1 MKCSFALSL
10 TLCLSFPTSAGATS
24 VLTIFAATA
33 NGTNGAIVTLEVAPG
48 LGLNLNL
55 IPTGSVVKKAWIDD
69 PSRITLSFDGNLCQP
84 MSDNQSAS
92 CSDEAGATVVHL
104 RQIKPID
111 FPALPRSKSGVTL
124 LTLVAEGETGRK
136 LYQFKVMPIAGEP
149 KYTTVTIVPNPE
161 KLTPVAPVAPAR
173 LLSPTP
179 TNTFRF
185 WGQGSRLKSETRSN
199 LPHPLLPLPKTY
211 EVLLSPTPTAAD
223 SKTEVD
229 NSQSA
234 IINANAASN
243 GLAVAQSRK
252 QIVLSE
258 SAELKT
264 HFAIALISGGKS
276 IESAA
281 LDADV
286 PVALLKQLIILGGQ
300 PE

>member
-1 MKCSFALSL
+1 MKCSVALTLS
-10 TLCLSFPTSAGATS
+10 LCLSFPTSAGASS

-55 IPTGSVVKKAWIDD
+55 ISTGEVVKKAWIDD

-136 LYQFKVMPIAGEP
+136 LYQFKVVPISGEP

-161 KLTPVAPVAPAR
+161 KLTPVAPVAPVGLQA
-173 LLSPTP
+173 
-179 TNTFRF
+179 
-185 WGQGSRLKSETRSN
+185 
-199 LPHPLLPLPKTY
+199 
-211 EVLLSPTPTAAD
+211 PTPTAATANT
-223 SKTEVD
+223 KVD
-229 NSQSA
+229 NSQQPRQA
-234 IINANAASN
+234 IINANAASY
-243 GLAVAQSRK
+243 GLAIARSRR
-252 QIVLSE
+252 QIMLSK
-258 SAELKT
+258 SAEYKT
-264 HFAIALISGGKS
+264 QNAIALIRQGKS

-281 LDADV
+281 VDADV
-286 PVALLKQLIILGGQ
+286 PVALLRQLIILGGQ

>member
-1 MKCSFALSL
+1 MKCLAALSL
-10 TLCLSFPTSAGATS
+10 TLCLSFPSSAGASS

-55 IPTGSVVKKAWIDD
+55 ISTGEVVKKAWIDD

-104 RQIKPID
+104 RQIKPIN
-111 FPALPRSKSGVTL
+111 FPALPRSKTGITL
-124 LTLVAEGETGRK
+124 LTLVAEGATGRK
-136 LYQFKVMPIAGEP
+136 LYQFKVAPIAGEP

-161 KLTPVAPVAPAR
+161 KLTPVAPI
-173 LLSPTP
+173 
-179 TNTFRF
+179 
-185 WGQGSRLKSETRSN
+185 G
-199 LPHPLLPLPKTY
+199 
-211 EVLLSPTPTAAD
+211 LLSPTPTAAD
-223 SKTEVD
+223 SNTKVD
-229 NSQSA
+229 NSQQSRQA
-234 IINANAASN
+234 IINANAASY
-243 GLAVAQSRK
+243 GLAIARSRR
-252 QIVLSE
+252 QIMLSK
-258 SAELKT
+258 SAEYKT
-264 HFAIALISGGKS
+264 QNAIALISGGKS

>member
-1 MKCSFALSL
+1 MKCSVALTLS
-10 TLCLSFPTSAGATS
+10 LCLSFPTSAGASS

-55 IPTGSVVKKAWIDD
+55 ISTGEVVKKAWIDD

-84 MSDNQSAS
+84 MSDNQPAS
-92 CSDEAGATVVHL
+92 CSDEGGATVVHL

-136 LYQFKVMPIAGEP
+136 LYQFKVAPIAGEP

-161 KLTPVAPVAPAR
+161 KLTPVAPAR
-173 LLSPTP
+173 
-179 TNTFRF
+179 
-185 WGQGSRLKSETRSN
+185 
-199 LPHPLLPLPKTY
+199 
-211 EVLLSPTPTAAD
+211 LLSPTPTAAD
-223 SKTEVD
+223 SKTKVD
-229 NSQSA
+229 NSQQPRQA
-234 IINANAASN
+234 IINANAASY
-243 GLAVAQSRK
+243 GLAIARSRR
-252 QIVLSE
+252 QIMLSK
-258 SAELKT
+258 SAEYRT
-264 HFAIALISGGKS
+264 QNAIALISGGKS

>member
-1 MKCSFALSL
+1 MKCLAALSL
-10 TLCLSFPTSAGATS
+10 TLCLSFPSSAGATS

-111 FPALPRSKSGVTL
+111 FPAVPRSKSGVTL
-124 LTLVAEGETGRK
+124 LTLVAEGASGRK
-136 LYQFKVMPIAGEP
+136 LYQFKVVPISGEP

-161 KLTPVAPVAPAR
+161 KLTPV
-173 LLSPTP
+173 SIQTP
-179 TNTFRF
+179 I
-185 WGQGSRLKSETRSN
+185 
-199 LPHPLLPLPKTY
+199 
-211 EVLLSPTPTAAD
+211 PTAALLA
-223 SKTEVD
+223 KTD
-229 NSQSA
+229 YSQSA

-243 GLAVAQSRK
+243 GLAVAQSRR
-252 QIVLSE
+252 QIVLSKSTE
-258 SAELKT
+258 VKT
-264 HFAIALISGGKS
+264 QFAIALISGGKS

-281 LDADV
+281 LEADV

-300 PE
+300 RE

>member
-1 MKCSFALSL
+1 MKCSVALTLS
-10 TLCLSFPTSAGATS
+10 LCLSFPTSAGAS
-24 VLTIFAATA
+24 SLLTIFAATA

-55 IPTGSVVKKAWIDD
+55 IPTGEVVKKAWIDD

-124 LTLVAEGETGRK
+124 LTLVAEGAAGRK
-136 LYQFKVMPIAGEP
+136 LYQFKVVPISGEP

-161 KLTPVAPVAPAR
+161 KLTPV
-173 LLSPTP
+173 SIQTP
-179 TNTFRF
+179 I
-185 WGQGSRLKSETRSN
+185 
-199 LPHPLLPLPKTY
+199 
-211 EVLLSPTPTAAD
+211 PTAALA
-223 SKTEVD
+223 KTD
-229 NSQSA
+229 YSQSA

-243 GLAVAQSRK
+243 GLAVAQSRR
-252 QIVLSE
+252 QIVLSKSTE
-258 SAELKT
+258 VKT
-264 HFAIALISGGKS
+264 QFAIALISGGKS

-281 LDADV
+281 VDADV
-286 PVALLKQLIILGGQ
+286 PIALLKQLIILGGQ